1 MARAAL
7 ATVYGKEVHY
17 RAPEISTARSRTD
30 ETTSVLTVELE
41 FDHVGGYLLVTG
53 PKEQVFTMEDDE
65 GDVEVRQ
72 WSISGRN
79 TILLTPGRPFRGQA
93 FVHGGADRNPSTF
106 FPLDSLTYM
115 PVVSFYKFPVNE

>member
-106 FPLDSLTYM
+106 FPLA
-115 PVVSFYKFPVNE
+115 